1 MIGPLRDIRV
11 GGILVAPLISDALV
25 ALIVFLGLR
34 FVLGW
39 AVRRLPD
46 PWSRRLRFDQVFAN
60 PPLAGAA
67 LYVCLLGLV
76 VALR

>member
-11 GGILVAPLISDALV
+11 GGILVAPLVGDALV
-25 ALIVFLGLR
+25 ALAAFLALR
-34 FVLGW
+34 LVTGW

-60 PPLAGAA
+60 PPLAQAA